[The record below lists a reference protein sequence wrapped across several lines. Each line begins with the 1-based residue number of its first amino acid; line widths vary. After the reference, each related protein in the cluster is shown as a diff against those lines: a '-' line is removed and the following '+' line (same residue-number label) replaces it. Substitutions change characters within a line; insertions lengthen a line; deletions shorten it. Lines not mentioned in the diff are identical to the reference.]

1 MATAFALRPPYTMA
15 PRVPPGLAAVPPVR
29 RPATSARVE
38 PQAPAGRTPVEV
50 ALDVLEGRYKPLIV
64 WHLFWGSRPFCELM
78 RLTAGISKKTLRREL
93 ADMERFGLVRRE
105 VRFEAGRRA
114 CYSLT
119 PVGESL
125 KPVVGALYQWGLYV
139 MKRPL
144 AQDALVEVAE
154 TEES

>member
-1 MATAFALRPPYTMA
+1 MATAFALRPPYPT
-15 PRVPPGLAAVPPVR
+15 PRLPPALAAVPPVR
-29 RPATSARVE
+29 RRESAPFRAE
-38 PQAPAGRTPVEV
+38 APAPAGRTPVEV

-78 RLTAGISKKTLRREL
+78 RLTNGISKKALRREL
-93 ADMERFGLVRRE
+93 SEMERFGLVRRE
-105 VRFEAGRRA
+105 VRFEAGRST

-144 AQDALVEVAE
+144 AQDALVEVPE
-154 TEES
+154 SEES